1 MPAPALSVKNLAL
14 THAGQPLVH
23 PLTFSVHA
31 GECVALLGA
40 SGSGKSLTAAAVTG
54 TVPEGITVSG
64 AVSFPGR
71 PAATAK
77 VRVAPKNA
85 ALIRQDPETSLN
97 PLVPVGKQ
105 LLLPL
110 RRAGLSRTDAWMQA
124 GRFLA
129 RAGIEEPSTVLPR
142 YTGELSGGQL
152 QRVCIALA
160 LACGTRLLVADEP
173 TTALDAVTRLEVLA
187 TLRAWGAEGRTLLFI
202 THDLAAAAAL
212 CSRALVME
220 SGRIVEDAPMAEL
233 LRTPHHAYTRRLVQA
248 AGENCPPTLAAT
260 PAAGKTAVAA

>member
-14 THAGQPLVH
+14 AHAGQPLVH

-64 AVSFPGR
+64 AVTFPGR
-71 PAATAK
+71 PAAAGK
-77 VRVAPKNA
+77 VQAAPGNA
-85 ALIRQDPETSLN
+85 ALIRQDPQTSLN

-110 RRAGLSRTDAWMQA
+110 RRAGLSRRDARTQA
-124 GRFLA
+124 GQFLA
-129 RAGIEEPSTVLPR
+129 RAGIEQPSAILPR

-160 LACGTRLLVADEP
+160 LACGTRVLVADEP
-173 TTALDAVTRLEVLA
+173 TTALDAVTRLKVLA
-187 TLRAWGAEGRTLLFI
+187 TLGAWGAEGRTLLFI

-220 SGRIVEDAPMAEL
+220 GGRIVEDAAMAQL
-233 LRTPHHAYTRRLVQA
+233 LRTPRHAYTRRLVQA
-248 AGENCPPTLAAT
+248 AGATSPSAFPGT
-260 PAAGKTAVAA
+260 PAAGTTAVAA